1 MPLSILSLSLSGCS
15 RSCLRQRQQRQP
27 VNTYT
32 HSTGTHIHPR
42 LLTYLTALL
51 MRCNTGLLYLNS
63 IDPMHL
69 LHESVS
75 NLQKANNVL
84 SIVSVETDR
93 PQVRRPTA
101 PASQPRRPT
110 TPQRRPPRSAGRSP
124 RSAGHPQGVA
134 LLYTACAR
142 PVSNVGVESYYSRA
156 TPCGWPALRVI
167 CRCAWPCGA

>member
-1 MPLSILSLSLSGCS
+1 MKSKVCFMPLSILSLSLSGCS

-69 LHESVS
+69 LHESIS

-84 SIVSVETDR
+84 SIVSVEADR
-93 PQVRRPTA
+93 PQV
-101 PASQPRRPT
+101 RRPT
-110 TPQRRPPRSAGRSP
+110 TPQRRPPARGGPTIHGVRSLHKRRCGC
-124 RSAGHPQGVA
+124 GV
-134 LLYTACAR
+134 
-142 PVSNVGVESYYSRA
+142 YSRA
-156 TPCGWPALRVI
+156 DPCGRPARWGSL
-167 CRCAWPCGA
+167 CGLHGGAYSIASTRS

>member
-1 MPLSILSLSLSGCS
+1 MKSKVCFMPLSILSLSLSGCS

-101 PASQPRRPT
+101 PQGHRAG
-110 TPQRRPPRSAGRSP
+110 RPPG
-124 RSAGHPQGVA
+124 SAGHPAPTGHPAVQA
-134 LLYTACAR
+134 TRKRWPYYTR
-142 PVSNVGVESYYSRA
+142 P
-156 TPCGWPALRVI
+156 
-167 CRCAWPCGA
+167 